1 MRRYTEEL
9 APEPGN
15 LTAAL
20 VPSVPL
26 RTRAKG
32 VSYFRAGAVVEMS
45 GGEWAA
51 HAIVRGT
58 RDYRVGLV
66 RDRSR
71 FTGACECPWYSD
83 RADVCKHIWAA
94 LLEAESRGLLSG
106 DGPVGE
112 DAVLEPEYP
121 SAGLRALRIDRGRP
135 EALPGTP
142 VRPPQKPP
150 AWQQFLT
157 ELRQDV
163 AAAERALPQPR
174 FSNGQIVY
182 AIDVR
187 DTRAGNGT
195 VINVLFRQRKK
206 NGEWSKAR
214 QTGLT
219 PQEAEHLIDDDDR
232 EIVSLLLGA
241 ASVWLASAPATY
253 DAGYPRLS
261 RYVLN
266 GPLEDRLLPMLVR
279 TGRAHLQHVSDGE
292 ALAPITTDEAPP
304 WRFDLRICGDPD
316 VIRIDGEFTRGDER
330 MDLRA
335 PVLVLSRGFLFTRT
349 SMARLDVDGGFAWI
363 ARLRSFGPI
372 AIPGT
377 ESATVLEALARSG
390 LDPRALPDDLRYD
403 VVDGQP
409 RFRVRVGRP
418 ERSNPYAYRQ
428 DLRAVVQFDYD
439 GTVVESPP
447 GATAYDAARR
457 RLVRRDRVAEQS
469 AIDRLH
475 QLGFRYTWSHFES
488 RQVLGISPEQFPRVV
503 QALVSEGWRVEADG
517 RAFRA
522 AVGMKLSVSS
532 GIDWFDLHG
541 DVDFGDGR
549 SAPFPQLLAA
559 VGRGDNVVVL
569 DDGSVGLLPEEWL
582 RRYAAVAA
590 FGQADGEAI
599 RFEKNQASLLDALLA
614 AEPAIAYDEVFARVR
629 GELERFRGIEP
640 VEPPPSFVGRL
651 RGYQQEALGW
661 FGFLRRFGFG
671 GCLADDMGL
680 GKTVMVLA
688 LLEARRHERLGAA
701 HVPSLAVVPRSLVFN
716 WIDEAKRFA
725 PGLHVFDYTGP
736 LRDVSQIAE
745 ADLVLTTYGTMRRDA
760 PKLRDIEFDYVI
772 LDEAQAIK
780 NATTASA
787 KAARLLRAR
796 HRLALS
802 GTPIENHLGE
812 LWSLFEFLNPGL
824 LGSARAFQRAHF
836 GRATGDEDLEWLSR
850 ALRPFILR
858 RTKDQVAPELPQ
870 RTELTIHCELE
881 PAQRRQYD
889 ELRAHYRDS
898 LLRRVARE
906 GVNRSRMHILE
917 ALLRLRQAAC
927 HSGLI
932 DPRRASEPAAK
943 FELLLPRLAET
954 IEEGH
959 KSLVFSQFTSLL
971 ALLRPRLDS
980 AGITYEY
987 LDGRT
992 RDRAS
997 RVERFQTDPD
1007 CRVFLI
1013 SLKAGGVGLNLTAA
1027 EYVFLL
1033 DPWWN
1038 PAVEAQA
1045 IDRAHR
1051 IGQSRHVFA
1060 YRLLARD
1067 TVEEKV
1073 AELQQTK
1080 RALADA
1086 ILRADVGL
1094 VRGLKAED
1102 LELLLS

>member
-1 MRRYTEEL
+1 M
-9 APEPGN
+9 AAEPVRF
-15 LTAAL
+15 TDAL
-20 VPSVPL
+20 IPSISL

-32 VSYFRAGAVVEMS
+32 VSYFRKGAVIEIS

-51 HAIVRGT
+51 HAVVRGT
-58 RDYRVGLV
+58 RDYRVQLV
-66 RDRSR
+66 RDGDR

-83 RADVCKHIWAA
+83 RADVCKHIWAS
-94 LLEAESRGLLSG
+94 LLEAESRGLLAG
-106 DGPVGE
+106 DGPVGD

-121 SAGLRALRIDRGRP
+121 AGELRAARID
-135 EALPGTP
+135 ALNAPQPGKP
-142 VRPPQKPP
+142 ALPPQKPP
-150 AWQQFLT
+150 VWQQFLN

-195 VINVLFRQRKK
+195 VVNVLFRQRKK

-214 QTGLT
+214 QTGIT
-219 PQEAEHLIDDDDR
+219 PQEAEHLVDDADR
-232 EIVSLLLGA
+232 EIISLLLGA
-241 ASVWLASAPATY
+241 ASVWLATTPATF
-253 DAGYPRLS
+253 DVSYPRLS

-266 GPLEDRLLPMLVR
+266 GPLEDRLLPMLAR
-279 TGRAHLQHVSDGE
+279 SGRLHLQHTGDGDVM
-292 ALAPITTDEAPP
+292 LPIEMDEGPP
-304 WRFDLRICGDPD
+304 WRFDLQISSEDPEA
-316 VIRIDGEFTRGDER
+316 IHIDGAFTRAGER
-330 MDLRA
+330 LDLRA
-335 PVLVLSRGFLFTRT
+335 PVLVLSRGFLFTRAA
-349 SMARLDVDGGFAWI
+349 MARLDIDGGFAWI

-372 AIPGT
+372 AIPRDEAGV
-377 ESATVLEALARSG
+377 VLETLARSG
-390 LDPRALPDDLRYD
+390 LDPSALPTDLRYD
-403 VVDGQP
+403 VVDAVP
-409 RFRVRVGRP
+409 RPRVRVSRP
-418 ERSNPYAYRQ
+418 ERTNPYAARQ

-439 GTVVESPP
+439 GTIVDAPP

-457 RLVRRDRVAEQS
+457 RLVRRDRAAEQ
-469 AIDRLH
+469 AAVDRLH

-503 QALVSEGWRVEADG
+503 QTLVAEGWRVEADG

-559 VGRGDNVVVL
+559 VERGDNVVVL

-582 RRYAAVAA
+582 RRYMSLAA
-590 FGQADGEAI
+590 FGHADGDAI

-614 AEPAIAYDEVFARVR
+614 VEPAIAVDEVFARVR
-629 GELERFRGIEP
+629 AQLGEFRGIHPED
-640 VEPPPSFVGRL
+640 PPPSFIGHL
-651 RGYQQEALGW
+651 RVYQQEALGW
-661 FGFLRRFGFG
+661 FDFLRRFGFG

-688 LLEARRHERLGAA
+688 LLEARRHERRGAERA
-701 HVPSLAVVPRSLVFN
+701 PSLAVVPRSLVFN
-716 WIDEAKRFA
+716 WMDEAARFA
-725 PGLHVFDYTGP
+725 PKLKVFDYTGP
-736 LRDVSQIAE
+736 LRDMAGIRD

-760 PKLRDIEFDYVI
+760 PTLRDIAFDYVI

-824 LGSARAFQRAHF
+824 LGSARAFQRANT
-836 GRATGDEDLEWLSR
+836 GRIRGDEDLEWLSR

-858 RTKDQVAPELPQ
+858 RTKDQVAPELPP
-870 RTELTIHCELE
+870 RTEQTIHCELE

-889 ELRAHYRDS
+889 ELRTHYRDS
-898 LLRRVARE
+898 LLKRVARD
-906 GVNRSRMHILE
+906 GINRSKMHILE

-927 HSGLI
+927 HSGLV
-932 DPRRASEPAAK
+932 DPRHADQPSAK
-943 FELLLPRLAET
+943 FEILVPRLKEI

-959 KSLVFSQFTSLL
+959 KALVFSQFTSLL
-971 ALLRPRLDS
+971 ALLKQRLD
-980 AGITYEY
+980 AEGVTYEY

-997 RVERFQTDPD
+997 RVERFQNDPA
-1007 CRVFLI
+1007 CPVFLI

-1073 AELQQTK
+1073 AELQQNK
-1080 RALADA
+1080 RDLADA
-1086 ILRADVGL
+1086 ILRADAGL
-1094 VRGLKAED
+1094 VRTLKAED

>member
-1 MRRYTEEL
+1 M
-9 APEPGN
+9 
-15 LTAAL
+15 
-20 VPSVPL
+20 PSVTL

-32 VSYFRAGAVVEMS
+32 VSYFRAGAVIEMS

-58 RDYRVGLV
+58 RDYRIELV
-66 RDRSR
+66 RDGNR

-106 DGPVGE
+106 DGPVGD

-121 SAGLRALRIDRGRP
+121 PAGLRALRVDTRP
-135 EALPGTP
+135 ATVPRGTP
-142 VRPPQKPP
+142 APPPQKVP
-150 AWQQFLT
+150 AWQRFLA
-157 ELRQDV
+157 ELGQDV

-195 VINVLFRQRKK
+195 VVNVLFRQRKK
-206 NGEWSKAR
+206 NGEWSKPR

-219 PQEAEHLIDDDDR
+219 PHEAEHLIDDGDR
-232 EIVSLLLGA
+232 EIMSLLLGA
-241 ASVWLASAPATY
+241 ASVWLATSPATY
-253 DAGYPRLS
+253 DVGYPRLS

-266 GPLEDRLLPMLVR
+266 GPLERRLLPMLAR
-279 TGRAHLQHVSDGE
+279 TGRAHLQHAGDGD
-292 ALAPITTDEAPP
+292 ALVPIAMDDGPP
-304 WRFDLRICGDPD
+304 WRFDLQISSDDPD
-316 VIRIDGEFTRGDER
+316 LIRIDGEFTRGDER
-330 MDLRA
+330 LDLRA
-335 PVLVLSRGFLFTRT
+335 PVLVLSRGFLFTRA
-349 SMARLDVDGGFAWI
+349 SMARLDIDGGFAWI

-372 AIPGT
+372 AIPRD

-390 LDPRALPDDLRYD
+390 LDPHALPDDLRYD

-409 RFRVRVGRP
+409 RPRVRVSRP
-418 ERSNPYAYRQ
+418 ERANPYALRQ
-428 DLRAVVQFDYD
+428 DLRATVQFDYD

-457 RLVRRDRVAEQS
+457 RLVRRDRGTEQA

-503 QALVSEGWRVEADG
+503 QALVAEGWRVEADG
-517 RAFRA
+517 RAFRGA
-522 AVGMKLSVSS
+522 IGMKLSVSS

-559 VGRGDNVVVL
+559 VKRGDNVVVL

-582 RRYAAVAA
+582 RRYMAIAA
-590 FGQADGEAI
+590 FGHADGDVI

-629 GELERFRGIEP
+629 GELESFRGIEP
-640 VEPPPSFVGRL
+640 AEPPPSFTGRL

-661 FGFLRRFGFG
+661 FEFLRRFGFG

-688 LLEARRHERLGAA
+688 LLDARRHERRGTPR
-701 HVPSLAVVPRSLVFN
+701 VPSLAVVPRSLVFN
-716 WIDEAKRFA
+716 WMDEAKRFS
-725 PGLHVFDYTGP
+725 PGLKVFDYTGP
-736 LRDVSQIAE
+736 LRDMSQIAD

-760 PKLRDIEFDYVI
+760 PKLRDIKFDYVI

-787 KAARLLRAR
+787 KAARLLGAR

-824 LGSARAFQRAHF
+824 LGSAKAFQRANT
-836 GRATGDEDLEWLSR
+836 GRVRGDEDLEWLSR

-870 RTELTIHCELE
+870 RTEQTIHCELE

-889 ELRAHYRDS
+889 ELRAHYRES
-898 LLRRVARE
+898 LLKRVTRD
-906 GVNRSRMHILE
+906 GLNRSKMHILE

-927 HSGLI
+927 HSGLV
-932 DPRRASEPAAK
+932 DRRRASEPAAK
-943 FELLLPRLAET
+943 FEILLPRLAEI

-959 KSLVFSQFTSLL
+959 KALVFSQFTSLL
-971 ALLRPRLDS
+971 ALLRPRLDA

-1080 RALADA
+1080 RDLADA
-1086 ILRADVGL
+1086 ILRADAGL
-1094 VRGLKAED
+1094 VRSLKAED
-1102 LELLLS
+1102 LEMLLS